1 MHKLLDGYG
10 YSLMLCVT
18 PVGSECLPQ
27 HCLCRFP
34 ILSFNIHLTIVAIS
48 QLSEAKFS
56 MYRTYALAPLTP
68 QRKGGTRS
76 NSPQSWGRGE
86 LIAGYCVSPDV
97 DISIIR
103 LLVSI
108 GVN

>member
-76 NSPQSWGRGE
+76 NTNFINACYRCFSGSPLLQGVG
-86 LIAGYCVSPDV
+86 GVDV
-97 DISIIR
+97 
-103 LLVSI
+103 
-108 GVN
+108 